1 MKKLILSL
9 VTIAAL
15 TSCGGTKTE
24 TPAGETAKLTG
35 TIQIDGSSTVFPIT
49 EAIAEEFRTSQPDVK
64 VPTGYSG
71 TGGGFKK
78 FIRNEIDICDASRA
92 IKEGEAKQCD
102 SAGIKY
108 AEIEIAKDG
117 LSIVVSKQNTWLKD
131 ITVAEL
137 KMLWEPAAQG
147 KINTWNQVRSTWPKE
162 PIKLFGAGTAS
173 GTFDYFTE
181 EITGEKGACR
191 GDYTAS
197 EDDNV
202 LVQGIGSDKN
212 ALGFFGLAY
221 FEANKDKLSLV
232 AVDNGS
238 GAIVPSMETVMNGTY
253 APLSRPLFIY
263 VNSKAAA
270 RPEVKSFVD
279 FYLANVATLVPE
291 VGYIALTAEQYKAQ
305 VTKWETFVKELK

>member
-1 MKKLILSL
+1 MRKLLLSILS
-9 VTIAAL
+9 IAVL
-15 TSCGGTKTE
+15 TSCGGGNQEKGTG
-24 TPAGETAKLTG
+24 AVQVSG

-49 EAIAEEFRTSQPDVK
+49 EAVAEEFRASQPNVK

-78 FIRNEIDICDASRA
+78 FIRSEIDICDASRA
-92 IKEGEAKQCD
+92 IKAEEAKQCD
-102 SAGIKY
+102 SLGIKFV
-108 AEIEIAKDG
+108 ELEVAKDG

-147 KINTWNQVRSTWPKE
+147 KIITWNQVRSTWPKE

-181 EITGEKGACR
+181 EIMGEKGACR

-202 LVQGIGSDKN
+202 LVQGIQSDKN

-221 FEANKDKLSLV
+221 YDANQDKLSLV
-232 AVDNGS
+232 AVDNGA
-238 GAIVPSMETVMNGTY
+238 GAILPSIETVMNGTY

-270 RPEVKSFVD
+270 RPEVVSFVD
-279 FYLANVATLVPE
+279 FYLANAGTLSPE
-291 VGYIALTAEQYKAQ
+291 VGYIALTPEQYKAQ
-305 VTKWETFVKELK
+305 VTKWETFLKALK